1 MDKQNPRVVIIG
13 AGFGGLFVAKDLA
26 NKPVDI
32 LLIDRNNF
40 HTFTPL
46 VYQVATCGLD
56 IDDVAYPVR
65 KIFARND
72 NVNFLLGEV
81 TDVIADRKA
90 ITVKTNGE
98 TRIVT
103 YDYLVV
109 AAGSETNYFGKD
121 VIKQRSFGLK
131 TAEDAIKIRRHL
143 LTLFERAEWT
153 KDPKELEA
161 LTTMVVVG
169 GGATGIETAGAL
181 YELFYVALRHEYR
194 HMRDNHIRV
203 ILVEMADSLLGP
215 YPDRLR
221 QSAKEQLED
230 IGVEVVLGAAVEG
243 IENNVV
249 YLSDG
254 QEISTHTL
262 IWATGVKGASLAE
275 MVGVE
280 LARGARIPVEPTMQV
295 KGLDTVYAVGDIAY
309 LEGPDGKAYPQQIP
323 VAQQQAKLLAK
334 NLMRQLNGEKE
345 ESFQYFDKGMMATIG
360 RQRAV
365 AWVFNRYQ
373 VTGVIAWLA
382 WLGLHLITLM
392 GFRNRLSVFI
402 NWTWNYLMFDRVARI
417 VLGRPEDTETEAAQQ
432 SKNTLSQAAGD

>member
-1 MDKQNPRVVIIG
+1 METKNPRIVIIG
-13 AGFGGLFVAKDLA
+13 AGFGGLFVAKHLA
-26 NKPVDI
+26 NKPVDV
-32 LLIDRNNF
+32 LLVDRNNF

-65 KIFARND
+65 KIFARNE

-81 TDVIADRKA
+81 TDVIADKKA

-98 TRIVT
+98 TRIVN

-109 AAGSETNYFGKD
+109 AAGSETNYFGND
-121 VIKQRSFGLK
+121 AIKQRSFGLK
-131 TAEDAIKIRRHL
+131 TVEDAIKIRGHL

-153 KDPKELEA
+153 SDPKELES

-169 GGATGIETAGAL
+169 GGATGLETAGAL
-181 YELFYVALRHEYR
+181 FELFYVALRQEYKNI
-194 HMRDNHIRV
+194 RDSDVRV

-215 YPDRLR
+215 YPEKLR

-230 IGVEVVLGAAVEG
+230 IGVEVILGAAVEG

-249 YLSDG
+249 HLSDG
-254 QEISTHTL
+254 QQVHAHTL
-262 IWATGVKGASLAE
+262 IWATGVKAAPLSE

-280 LARGARIPVEPTMQV
+280 LARGGRIPVEPTLQV
-295 KGLDTVYAVGDIAY
+295 KTLDNVYALGDIAY
-309 LEGPDGKAYPQQIP
+309 LEDENGRPYPQQIP

-334 NLMRQLNGEKE
+334 NLIRRAAGKQE
-345 ESFQYFDKGMMATIG
+345 EGFVYYDKGMMATIG

-365 AWVFNRYQ
+365 AWVFNRFE
-373 VTGVIAWLA
+373 VTGAIAWLA

-392 GFRNRLSVFI
+392 GFRNRLSVFT
-402 NWTWNYLMFDRVARI
+402 NWVWNYVMFDRVARI
-417 VLGRPEDTETEAAQQ
+417 VLEQPTDAKDSAAQQ
-432 SKNTLSQAAGD
+432 SNNTLTQAAGD